1 MANWATTSYCI
12 EGSKSDL
19 ERVYGVIDGFMTE
32 KQKPVSETASKDWEG
47 NIVKA
52 LGATKEQME
61 KYYLRGFIEEYE
73 MKDNILSIEAEEAW
87 GLTDFRD
94 LLKQLIPNI
103 TIYYLVIETD
113 DNVFA
118 TNDTQSKYFSERFY
132 VDSFINGDYYSEY
145 FSTEKETMKYI
156 AKILEKKEISK
167 EELENWKKE
176 HKDSEEYISI
186 HECAI
191 VE

>member
-1 MANWATTSYCI
+1 
-12 EGSKSDL
+12 
-19 ERVYGVIDGFMTE
+19 
-32 KQKPVSETASKDWEG
+32 
-47 NIVKA
+47 
-52 LGATKEQME
+52 
-61 KYYLRGFIEEYE
+61 

-132 VDSFINGDYYSEY
+132 VDSFLHGDYYSEY

>member
-1 MANWATTSYCI
+1 MANWASTSYCI
-12 EGSKSDL
+12 EGSESELRKIFN
-19 ERVYGVIDGFMTE
+19 VIEDF
-32 KQKPVSETASKDWEG
+32 
-47 NIVKA
+47 
-52 LGATKEQME
+52 
-61 KYYLRGFIEEYE
+61 

-167 EELENWKKE
+167 EELENWEKE

-186 HECAI
+186 HKCAI